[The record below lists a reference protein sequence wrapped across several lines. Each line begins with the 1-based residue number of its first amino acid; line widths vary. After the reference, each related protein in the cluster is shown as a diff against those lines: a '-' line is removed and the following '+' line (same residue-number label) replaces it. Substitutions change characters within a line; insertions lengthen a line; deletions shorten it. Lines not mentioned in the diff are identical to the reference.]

1 MTQSGHQRVDRVRRR
16 AQPGQAVVEMA
27 LAFVL
32 LAPLLIGCVDLGRAY
47 FAYDIL
53 VHGVNEGVRIGT
65 FTPNADAIV
74 ASVQSAAPQLNLA
87 SADIT
92 VTCYGGSSTTTK
104 TCSSMVTGDSVK
116 VGASVLFTPIT
127 PMIAGLLP
135 GGTLTVGATAQR
147 SFQ

>member
-1 MTQSGHQRVDRVRRR
+1 
-16 AQPGQAVVEMA
+16 MA
-27 LAFVL
+27 LGFVL

-65 FTPNADAIV
+65 FTPNSDTIN
-74 ASVQSAAPQLNLA
+74 ASVRSAAATLNLA
-87 SADIT
+87 SSDVT
-92 VTCYGGSSTTTK
+92 VTCYSGASVTTK

-116 VGASVLFTPIT
+116 VDASVLFTPIT
-127 PMIAGLLP
+127 PMIANLLP
-135 GGTLTVGATAQR
+135 SGTLTVGATAQR